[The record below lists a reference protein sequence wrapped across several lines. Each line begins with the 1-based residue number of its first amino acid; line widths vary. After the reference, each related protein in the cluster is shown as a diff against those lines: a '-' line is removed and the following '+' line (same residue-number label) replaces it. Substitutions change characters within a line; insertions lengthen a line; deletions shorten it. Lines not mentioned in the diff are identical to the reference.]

1 MKRMLAVGLLTV
13 LLVPGVRNLSAQNR
27 SDQASNAPPKVFLGV
42 ALDANTENTDLD
54 GIRVRSVAPNSPAA
68 KAGIKQGDII
78 EKIGD
83 RDAKDIDSL
92 MAILTKHR
100 PGDKVAFHLMRDGQ
114 RKNISVTLGE
124 RPTTL
129 SDEEGAAPGR
139 ASGYLGVLTM
149 PLNGQ
154 LKEKLGV
161 AADKGALITEV
172 MPDTPAAK
180 AGLQQD
186 DLIISFAGRTI
197 ASPQELRAAVHGA
210 QVGKE
215 VPITV
220 LRGTE
225 KKELH
230 VRVDEAP
237 VGGLSLLPLHF
248 PGNPA
253 ATERGD
259 QLERRVQELEKRVRE
274 LEKNRNAP
282 PR

>member
-1 MKRMLAVGLLTV
+1 M
-13 LLVPGVRNLSAQNR
+13 
-27 SDQASNAPPKVFLGV
+27 FLGV
-42 ALDANTENTDLD
+42 ALDANAENTDLD
-54 GIRVRSVAPNSPAA
+54 GIRIRSVAPNSPAA

-92 MAILTKHR
+92 MAILTKHG
-100 PGDKVAFHLMRDGQ
+100 PGDQVTFHLMRDGQ
-114 RKNISVTLGE
+114 QKNISVTLGE
-124 RPTTL
+124 RPAAL
-129 SDEEGAAPGR
+129 RMKEGDRGR

-149 PLNGQ
+149 PLNAQ
-154 LKEKLGV
+154 LKDKLGV
-161 AADKGALITEV
+161 TADKGALITEV

-180 AGLQQD
+180 AGLKQD
-186 DLIISFAGRTI
+186 DLIISFAGRAI
-197 ASPQELRAAVHGA
+197 SSPQELRAAVHGA

-215 VPITV
+215 VSITV

-237 VGGLSLLPLHF
+237 VGGLSLSPLPF

-253 ATERGD
+253 ATERD
-259 QLERRVQELEKRVRE
+259 NRLERRVQELEKRVRD